1 MNNFLTRR
9 GISFQKSIYSEFN
22 IERHGACADWTEM
35 LLCNH
40 VTIFVLTDEV
50 QNPNKTRQLFL
61 LAYQLAKDLIW
72 VFSVLK
78 LELMKPLLLMVFY
91 FGHGSLSRKGFRKV
105 FFKIS
110 NNVPKSLLMA
120 ASLLDDFEI
129 PLLQTQEHHF
139 QIHTRSQYLPKYIW

>member
-1 MNNFLTRR
+1 
-9 GISFQKSIYSEFN
+9 
-22 IERHGACADWTEM
+22 M

-139 QIHTRSQYLPKYIW
+139 QIHTRSQYLPKYI